1 MKQHFAMMAAYN
13 KWANALI
20 YDAAAALSDEEYR
33 RETGAFFHSMH
44 GTLNHVLVADR
55 IWLKRFTGEGD
66 APSQLDATLFAEP
79 DKLKTARDAED
90 ARIVAWIGSLDETAL
105 AGRFTYMTVTDMRT
119 VSQRLAPAL
128 AHFFNHQTH
137 HRGQAHALITACGEK
152 TGDTDLFLVV

>member
-66 APSQLDATLFAEP
+66 APSQLDATLFAEL
-79 DKLKTARDAED
+79 DKLKTARNAED
-90 ARIVAWIGSLDETAL
+90 ARIVAWIDSLDEAPL
-105 AGRFTYMTVTDMRT
+105 AGRFT
-119 VSQRLAPAL
+119 
-128 AHFFNHQTH
+128 
-137 HRGQAHALITACGEK
+137 
-152 TGDTDLFLVV
+152 